1 MHFISQMTFSS
12 WNFDRW
18 DPAELI
24 ISTSGRYQPSSECS
38 DRHFLFAWHQTFHFL
53 TSTILWEFQW
63 LPQSLHFFPS
73 NGTSV
78 KHTRMFFSLW
88 YERRV
93 NPTIRASQ
101 LLKEVIQDLSFLL
114 VSWAAIFSLHFASMV
129 KREELQSFKVRRTEG
144 KVHASWFGLLL
155 SVE

>member
-1 MHFISQMTFSS
+1 MEYQLRLWLASC
-12 WNFDRW
+12 NKN
-18 DPAELI
+18 
-24 ISTSGRYQPSSECS
+24 STLEGQLNR
-38 DRHFLFAWHQTFHFL
+38 FL
-53 TSTILWEFQW
+53 
-63 LPQSLHFFPS
+63 
-73 NGTSV
+73 
-78 KHTRMFFSLW
+78 SLW

-144 KVHASWFGLLL
+144 KVHAS
-155 SVE
+155 